1 VKKVVAAAF
10 AIGLGSCFVHAADM
24 PMAPPVPIA
33 VWSWTGLYIGG
44 NVGAGFGSAA
54 LTDPAGAPIY
64 GNNIRSPAVLG
75 GVQVGYNWQIPNTAF
90 VVGAEADA
98 SAMGADGS
106 MTCLASSGYFFSA
119 NCRVRPEAIGSLT
132 GRVGFATGP
141 HGRTLFYAKGGL
153 AWMEDRVDITT
164 NGFVPIAGTVTS
176 FEGVR
181 WGWTAGA
188 GIDRALTPAWSFRLE
203 YDFAKFGD
211 LSMATPTSAV
221 QPFPP
226 FFPYFATPGGNAS
239 ISQNVQT
246 VKVSLN
252 YKIGE
257 DMYARWE
264 PPAADYHLKG
274 AYVPDAEIEVGGRI
288 WYSTGRFQKDLG
300 GFDPTTPNM
309 LVSRLAYESTGTTGE
324 VFGRIDTVSNIFVK
338 GFVGGGTILSG
349 NMHDEDWLFNDGIPY
364 SNTASTVKGDLAY
377 GTFDAGYSVFR
388 GPSANVGGFIGFNYY
403 RENKSAYGC
412 TQIANPFSDCNPA
425 PPASQL
431 GITEDDKWY
440 SFRVGVNGVVTVW
453 DRLKLTTDA
462 AYLPFVAFRGTDN
475 HLQRFDK
482 ANTISPET
490 GGGQGVQ
497 LEAILSYAFV
507 NGFNVGAGGRYW
519 AMWAP
524 GATTDLFS
532 QGGQPQTLPVRTERY
547 GAFVQA
553 SYKLDGLK

>member
-1 VKKVVAAAF
+1 
-10 AIGLGSCFVHAADM
+10 L
-24 PMAPPVPIA
+24 
-33 VWSWTGLYIGG
+33 
-44 NVGAGFGSAA
+44 
-54 LTDPAGAPIY
+54 
-64 GNNIRSPAVLG
+64 
-75 GVQVGYNWQIPNTAF
+75 F

-106 MTCLASSGYFFSA
+106 MTCLASSGFSFSA
-119 NCRVRPEAIGSLT
+119 NCRVRPEAIGGLT
-132 GRVGFATGP
+132 GRAGLAIGP
-141 HGRTLFYAKGGL
+141 HGRTLIYAKGGL

-164 NGFVPIAGTVTS
+164 NGFVPIAGTMTS

-211 LSMATPTSAV
+211 LGMATPTSAI

-226 FFPYFATPGGNAS
+226 FPLYFPTPGRSAS
-239 ISQNVQT
+239 IRQSMQT
-246 VKVSLN
+246 VKVGLN

-257 DMYARWE
+257 DMYARWD

-274 AYVPDAEIEVGGRI
+274 GYAPDAEIEVGGRV
-288 WYSTGRFQKDLG
+288 WYSSGRFQKDLG

-309 LVSRLAYESTGTTGE
+309 LISRLAYASTATTGE
-324 VFGRIDTVSNIFVK
+324 VFGRIDTVSNVFVK
-338 GFVGGGTILSG
+338 GFVGGGKILSG
-349 NMHDEDWLFNDGIPY
+349 NMHDEDWLFDAGIPY

-377 GTFDAGYSVFR
+377 GTFDAGYSLFR

-412 TQIANPFSDCNPA
+412 TQIANPNSDCVPA
-425 PPASQL
+425 LPASVL

-440 SFRVGVNGVVTVW
+440 SFRLGVNGVVTVW
-453 DRLKLTTDA
+453 DRLKLTADA

-475 HLQRFDK
+475 HLLRTEMPS
-482 ANTISPET
+482 TISPES
-490 GGGQGVQ
+490 GSGQGVQ
-497 LEAILSYAFV
+497 LEAILSYAFA
-507 NGFNVGAGGRYW
+507 NGINVGAGGRYW

-524 GATTDLFS
+524 GTTTDAFS
-532 QGGQPQTLPVRTERY
+532 LGCPCQTLPVRTERY

-553 SYKLDGLK
+553 SYKLGGLR